1 MKPPKLPID
10 PQHVAAM
17 QACVTHARALL
28 DSAKAVQTTGNANVA
43 YHLAT
48 LSLEEIGRRALM
60 GVQHLAD
67 QQVVPPAW
75 PKNHQHDHIKK
86 LFWAFFGP
94 EFYGNRL
101 TAKGLT
107 EMAGLAERIHGNR
120 LAGLYVDN
128 GEDGLS
134 IPADAVLLEQAE
146 ELIGLAEARLGMAEA
161 ETVREDFTKADVELQ
176 AWFMTAVDDPE
187 QRKQILSKG
196 SMEKLAELKDA
207 HAWGLWLKDLFDKAE
222 AESQAAVAVEIER
235 SRNVPDKKTKDKW
248 KLRVRIICA
257 SHSIRPKVLTAWN
270 EKTDWI
276 KLTAVSGKK
285 NELLI
290 DFIFGDNVPV
300 EALWYFGWGVARQ
313 FVVALNI
320 ATMGFWWWRMP
331 EQIDRYHESV
341 QDLENKAEVRIER
354 RPSLKIDWGENRVL
368 TIEDL
373 ARTAAVFA
381 ALPARDKQGKQ
392 TGLDYYVGGVTFLSL
407 NDVHWQ
413 CEVQAFGNF
422 FECLRHMMAQQGDWR
437 EGKPFEGAF
446 VRFIGELFP
455 EFDETAR
462 YVELCRAFDANDAT
476 NAKITLKEVSFIK
489 LFCDAYFLHK
499 IQPKA
504 AEAMDARLAA
514 GAQPSG

>member
-1 MKPPKLPID
+1 MHLRCYYLPSQAMPGMKPPKLPID

-196 SMEKLAELKDA
+196 SMEKLAFSLIVVSTFTN
-207 HAWGLWLKDLFDKAE
+207 WPRTPILRRPPISCGM
-222 AESQAAVAVEIER
+222 AACLISSPCAN
-235 SRNVPDKKTKDKW
+235 SRPNLPW
-248 KLRVRIICA
+248 RVR
-257 SHSIRPKVLTAWN
+257 STSGSLT
-270 EKTDWI
+270 
-276 KLTAVSGKK
+276 
-285 NELLI
+285 
-290 DFIFGDNVPV
+290 
-300 EALWYFGWGVARQ
+300 
-313 FVVALNI
+313 
-320 ATMGFWWWRMP
+320 
-331 EQIDRYHESV
+331 
-341 QDLENKAEVRIER
+341 
-354 RPSLKIDWGENRVL
+354 
-368 TIEDL
+368 
-373 ARTAAVFA
+373 
-381 ALPARDKQGKQ
+381 
-392 TGLDYYVGGVTFLSL
+392 
-407 NDVHWQ
+407 
-413 CEVQAFGNF
+413 
-422 FECLRHMMAQQGDWR
+422 
-437 EGKPFEGAF
+437 
-446 VRFIGELFP
+446 
-455 EFDETAR
+455 
-462 YVELCRAFDANDAT
+462 
-476 NAKITLKEVSFIK
+476 
-489 LFCDAYFLHK
+489 
-499 IQPKA
+499 
-504 AEAMDARLAA
+504 
-514 GAQPSG
+514 